1 MGWRMVYEE
10 FVNFMGG
17 TDGWPAYEGQQ
28 HIYSGKLLCLQGV
41 VEGMFGGGVRKDGG
55 IRINI

>member
-1 MGWRMVYEE
+1 MVYEE
-10 FVNFMGG
+10 FVNVMGG

-28 HIYSGKLLCLQGV
+28 HIYSRKLLCLQGV